1 MTVIRIS
8 LRVTARDWC
17 QARNCARCTA
27 ESGKATGPP
36 PGSAF
41 RMVGSVNI
49 ASVYPPVLIMKRL
62 CKAAS
67 LPDAH
72 ILRGLLGQEGIE
84 AHVFNE
90 NAQSGVGQLPVAEA
104 LPELWVDD
112 EKDWQRAMEVVR
124 GFEAAPRIDATL
136 RCTACGED
144 NPGNFQV
151 CWSCGAGL

>member
-1 MTVIRIS
+1 
-8 LRVTARDWC
+8 
-17 QARNCARCTA
+17 
-27 ESGKATGPP
+27 
-36 PGSAF
+36 
-41 RMVGSVNI
+41 
-49 ASVYPPVLIMKRL
+49 MKRL

-72 ILRGLLGQEGIE
+72 ILRGLLGQEGIA

-104 LPELWVDD
+104 LPELWVGD

-124 GFEAAPRIDATL
+124 KFEAAPRIDATL
-136 RCTACGED
+136 RCAACGED

-151 CWSCGAGL
+151 CWNCGAGL